1 MRIFKPNDKIVLLV
15 RENNNLLPVL
25 NRFGIRLGFKD
36 KTVAEICDEKSVDI
50 NFFLAIV
57 NTYHNEDY
65 FPRQE
70 LLSFSPLLI
79 IDYLKETHQYYINYV
94 LPKLENQLE
103 KLILGC
109 EGNCEELNTIEAFY
123 KRYKNELLNHIN
135 EEEENVF
142 PYVEAI
148 YNRKN
153 IDKFDYNISE
163 FEKEH
168 TNVEEQLNDLKNLL
182 LKYLKPVYND
192 NDCNEFLA
200 TLFNF
205 EKDITDHARIEDA
218 ILVVKVEKME
228 EEIGR

>member
-1 MRIFKPNDKIVLLV
+1 MRIFKPEDKIVLLI
-15 RENNNLLPVL
+15 RENYNLLPVL

-36 KTVAEICDEKSVDI
+36 KTVAEICEEKNVDI

-57 NTYHNEDY
+57 NTYHNEEY

-79 IDYLKETHQYYINYV
+79 IDYLKETHQYYIQYI
-94 LPKLENQLE
+94 LPKLEDQLG
-103 KLILGC
+103 KLISGC
-109 EGNCEELNTIEAFY
+109 EEKCDELNTIEAFY

-142 PYVEAI
+142 PYVEALI
-148 YNRKN
+148 NQRN
-153 IDKFDYNISE
+153 IDKFDYNINE

-182 LKYLKPVYND
+182 LKYLKPVYKD

-218 ILVVKVEKME
+218 ILVVQVEKME
-228 EEIGR
+228 EGIGR

>member
-1 MRIFKPNDKIVLLV
+1 MNIFSPQDKMVSLV
-15 RENNNLLPVL
+15 RHNYNLLPVL

-36 KTVAEICDEKSVDI
+36 KTVAEICTEKNVDI

-65 FPRQE
+65 FPQQE

-79 IDYLKETHQYYINYV
+79 IRYLKETHQYYLNYV
-94 LPKLENQLE
+94 LPKLEKQLDT
-103 KLILGC
+103 LISGC
-109 EGNCEELNTIEAFY
+109 NEQCEELNTIDAFY
-123 KRYKNELLNHIN
+123 KRYKKELLNHLD
-135 EEEENVF
+135 EEEEKVF
-142 PYVEAI
+142 PYVEALFI
-148 YNRKN
+148 QSGFEKYNYK
-153 IDKFDYNISE
+153 IKE

-182 LKYLKPVYND
+182 LKYLNPVYQD
-192 NDCNEFLA
+192 NDCNEFLT

-218 ILVVKVEKME
+218 ILMVQVEKME
-228 EEIGR
+228 KETGR

>member
-1 MRIFKPNDKIVLLV
+1 MNIFTPKDKMVSLV
-15 RENNNLLPVL
+15 RQNYNLLPVL

-36 KTVAEICDEKSVDI
+36 NTVAEICTKKNVDI

-79 IDYLKETHQYYINYV
+79 IQYLKETHQYYINYV
-94 LPKLENQLE
+94 LPKLEKQLDT
-103 KLILGC
+103 LITGC
-109 EGNCEELNTIEAFY
+109 EEQCRELNMIDAFY
-123 KRYKNELLNHIN
+123 KRYKIELLNHLH
-135 EEEENVF
+135 EEEEKVF
-142 PYVEAI
+142 PYVEALVKQSGVEE
-148 YNRKN
+148 YN
-153 IDKFDYNISE
+153 YNIKN

-182 LKYLKPVYND
+182 LKYLQPVYQD
-192 NDCNEFLA
+192 NDCNEFLI

-205 EKDITDHARIEDA
+205 ENDITDHARIEDA
-218 ILVVKVEKME
+218 ILVVQAEKLE
-228 EEIGR
+228 NEADR